1 MTSRRSRRN
10 IRALGVVAIGAV
22 TVLTLSGCLS
32 VTADVAI
39 DSNANTSGTVAV
51 GFQKST
57 MEMLGVTFD
66 DFAKDFA
73 DKLKEP
79 SETSGD
85 MDGLDPASC
94 TPSQTASEFVMT
106 CDITGGKDAMGEDF
120 TVTKDGDSITLHM
133 TKEGLG
139 GLAGSDAPDL
149 EDLFGDSGPL
159 SGLGGGD
166 DATAGLG
173 DLLGGAERF
182 MSGAT
187 YTVNVQFP
195 GDITSISGEGV
206 EQTSDTSVSV
216 STPLT
221 QSLDVTVTSNAT
233 EGRGIAA
240 RTVVVIL
247 LIVAVAVLGLA
258 VIALLV
264 VLVWLLSRRGNS
276 PAAPVVPSPAAEVGG
291 PPVAPPTV
299 ELPRTEPEQ
308 PQS

>member
-10 IRALGVVAIGAV
+10 IRALGAVAIGAV

-39 DSNANTSGTVAV
+39 DSNANTSGTVAI
-51 GFQKST
+51 GLQKST

-73 DKLKEP
+73 DKLKDP
-79 SETSGD
+79 SATSGD

-139 GLAGSDAPDL
+139 DLAGSDAPDL

-166 DATAGLG
+166 DPTSGLG

-195 GDITSISGEGV
+195 GDITSITGEGV
-206 EQTSDTSVSV
+206 KQTSDTSVTI
-216 STPLT
+216 STALT
-221 QSLDVTVTSNAT
+221 DSLDVTVTSNAT
-233 EGRGIAA
+233 PGSRVDV

-247 LIVAVAVLGLA
+247 LIVAVAVLLLA
-258 VIALLV
+258 VVALVV
-264 VLVWLLSRRGNS
+264 VLVWLLTRRKGATTAAVIAP
-276 PAAPVVPSPAAEVGG
+276 PAAVGG
-291 PPVAPPTV
+291 QPAAPPTV
-299 ELPRTEPEQ
+299 ELPKTDPGQ
-308 PQS
+308 PQP